1 MELKNIFRSSSNK
14 VLDDNN
20 DLLEEHDLL
29 NIMGSPNKLFLKLL
43 TSKGLNINEDEITED
58 LIEEF
63 EDSIDSINL
72 RLEKIK
78 RQKEII
84 FKQGRVWIN
93 IPEDDGWMGTDLI
106 LGHDGITVDATGR
119 KILYSKMGDIE
130 IDEGGWSKDKVS
142 IDTTEGE
149 FTFEINEAS
158 SVALAE
164 IIEDN
169 ISNQHDDIDD
179 LIDLYNLYEEGLISD
194 EEFEIRK
201 AVIYSD
207 DAYCTN
213 CGEKLDLDA
222 EFCSNCGHKVTD

>member
-29 NIMGSPNKLFLKLL
+29 NIMGSPNKLFLKFL

-93 IPEDDGWMGTDLI
+93 IPEDDEWMGTDLI
-106 LGHDGITVDATGR
+106 LGRDGITVDSTGR

-179 LIDLYNLYEEGLISD
+179 LIGLYNLYEEGLISD